1 MPASLRQYSNNI
13 FIALSRLLNAILG
26 GNPSLTLSAR
36 AGLNYRKGL
45 WYHRRGLI
53 NKLFW
58 LQQDHC
64 EFAIR
69 LDTDRNQRALNEVKE
84 CEQIQQQTENKPL

>member
-1 MPASLRQYSNNI
+1 MPNSLRTYSNNI

-36 AGLNYRKGL
+36 AGLNYRKGQ
-45 WYHRRGLI
+45 WSQQRRLI
-53 NKLFW
+53 NTVFW

-69 LDTDRNQRALNEVKE
+69 LDTDRNQQAIRDVTEGNTE
-84 CEQIQQQTENKPL
+84 QTEPL